1 MAISVMVVYHAFLKD
16 MDDFVQVNV
25 SVLQN
30 NAMQLQGA
38 IWVSLSFDD
47 RDGSVACQDK
57 RNTN

>member
-16 MDDFVQVNV
+16 MDDFVQVHV

-38 IWVSLSFDD
+38 IWVSLSLDD

>member
-38 IWVSLSFDD
+38 IWVSLYYYFL
-47 RDGSVACQDK
+47 K
-57 RNTN
+57 LYK